1 MNKIKQWIL
10 DKFFKKEIDSM
21 FAEAKMQGSKDSF
34 VKARADLEEMMVET
48 DKEKIEELANAKLAS
63 LLSVV
68 DMSKIVKI
76 DKIKKVVYIGDEV
89 ADAIKLSNLK
99 AEAEFMTQSEL
110 FKLLYNT
117 PKELAQRAMFVEG
130 KDLADMQKGKSI
142 LYTLSN
148 QQNIID
154 IFLSYNPK

>member
-10 DKFFKKEIDSM
+10 DKFFKKEIDLM
-21 FAEAKMQGSKDSF
+21 FAEAKMQGSKDAF
-34 VKARADLEEMMVET
+34 VKARADLEEMMIET

-63 LLSVV
+63 LLSIV
-68 DMSKIVKI
+68 DMSKLVKI

-110 FKLLYNT
+110 FKLIHNT